1 MEESLNIEKCNLKAS
16 EVEQGCMQKEQEC
29 TEKNPEQM
37 NALALA
43 YLGDAVFELMIRRQA
58 MLTGSCK
65 VEKLHKK
72 VTGLVNA
79 ASQSNF
85 VRKLEPYFTEEEQ
98 AVYHR
103 GRNAKTITAA
113 KHQSITDYRRA
124 TGLEAVFGY
133 LYLKQ
138 DQARINELLKL
149 CMESLET
156 QQ

>member
-1 MEESLNIEKCNLKAS
+1 MEESLITTYPEK
-16 EVEQGCMQKEQEC
+16 
-29 TEKNPEQM
+29 PEEL

-43 YLGDAVFELMIRRQA
+43 YIGDAVFELAIRRA
-58 MLTGSCK
+58 MMMSGSCK
-65 VEKLHKK
+65 VEKLHKR

-79 ASQSNF
+79 ASQSRF
-85 VRKLEPYFTEEEQ
+85 VRILEPYFTEEENDI
-98 AVYHR
+98 YHR

-138 DQARINELLKL
+138 DTARMNELLAL
-149 CMESLET
+149 CLKDDEE
-156 QQ
+156 